1 MVDKRKGSDKI
12 SFEVS
17 VMNEKQKV
25 IKLPRWDEL
34 PAIDLYI
41 DQVVSLLNEWLD
53 FIPRSEE
60 HVITK
65 TMINNYV
72 KHGLVDA
79 PKKKKYTRTHVAY
92 LIVVC
97 IFKHVYSMSEIHDM
111 IRLQVHTYP
120 IENAYNYYIE
130 DLEYCAMAIT
140 NGEKVHHEQDPGDDI
155 MKKMLHAVN
164 DSLVNKFYVQK
175 NVKIQREIDHKKT
188 LARRR
193 EAVLNSKKNAE

>member
-1 MVDKRKGSDKI
+1 MDK
-12 SFEVS
+12 
-17 VMNEKQKV
+17 NEKV
-25 IKLPRWDEL
+25 LKLPRWEEL

-53 FIPRSEE
+53 FIPRSSDEQ
-60 HVITK
+60 VITK

-72 KHGLVDA
+72 KHGLVEA

-92 LIVVC
+92 LLIVC

-120 IENAYNYYIE
+120 IENSYNYYIE
-130 DLEYCAMAIT
+130 DLEYCAKAIM
-140 NGEKVHHEQDPGDDI
+140 NGEKIHHEQDPGEDI

-175 NVKIQREIDHKKT
+175 NVKIQREIDQKRVY
-188 LARRR
+188 ARRR
-193 EAVLNSKKNAE
+193 EAVLNSRKSTNAE